1 MIRIWDRQ
9 SGLSLLDTPPEALHR
24 NGSMMSEQS
33 DEQELRMELARLRQE
48 HRDLDTA
55 VAALAA
61 TQTADALQLQRL
73 KKKKLLLKER
83 IVSLEDQLFPDIIA

>member
-1 MIRIWDRQ
+1 
-9 SGLSLLDTPPEALHR
+9 
-24 NGSMMSEQS
+24 
-33 DEQELRMELARLRQE
+33 MELARLRQE